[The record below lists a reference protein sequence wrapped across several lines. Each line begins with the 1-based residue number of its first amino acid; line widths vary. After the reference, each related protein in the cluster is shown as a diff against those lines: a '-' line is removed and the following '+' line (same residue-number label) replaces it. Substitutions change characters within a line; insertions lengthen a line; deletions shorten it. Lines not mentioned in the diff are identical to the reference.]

1 MARAPARDLAL
12 AGLFAAL
19 TAVGAKLMLPLG
31 PVPFTLQ
38 PLVVLLCGVILRPRL
53 ALLSQLTY
61 LGVGLLGLPVFA
73 YGGGLGYVLN
83 PTFGFLVGFALGAWA
98 ISAVVNGRGEPGW
111 GRMVGGLTLGMA
123 IVYACGV
130 GGLYLNLAVFQGK
143 PGAFRTVV
151 LGFGWFLVFDL
162 VKVVLAALL
171 ARPLRS
177 AVRGQDWPAPPLTRL
192 GP

>member
-1 MARAPARDLAL
+1 MARTPTRDLVL

-38 PLVVLLCGVILRPRL
+38 PLVVYLCGVVLRPRL
-53 ALLSQLTY
+53 ALLSQVVY

-98 ISAVVNGRGEPGW
+98 ISLAVGRAARPGW
-111 GRMVGGLTLGMA
+111 GRLLAGLLLGMGV
-123 IVYACGV
+123 VYACGV
-130 GGLYLNLAVFQGK
+130 AGLYLNLAVFQGK
-143 PGAFRTVV
+143 ADKFTAIV
-151 LGFGWFLVFDL
+151 LGFGWFVVFDL
-162 VKVVLAALL
+162 VKIVLAALL
-171 ARPLRS
+171 ARPLRA
-177 AVRGQDWPAPPLTRL
+177 AVGTR
-192 GP
+192 